1 MKPETE
7 LMQTESAIGDV
18 NGDGPNGG
26 NGIVD
31 FADLLDEYET
41 LRPKRGQILEGI
53 VLKIEPDAVI
63 VDIGAK
69 RDAIVTH
76 NDLDKLDE
84 ALIGELSTGDSVP
97 VYVLRTPVGDEELVV
112 SLNRGLEKQDWDR
125 AEELLESGEIV
136 EAEVTGHNKGGLLVD
151 FGRLTG
157 FVPNS
162 HVPQLRSYLG
172 NHHELVKQKGQ
183 IIGSKLMLNVID
195 VNPKRKRL
203 VLSAKEAEKERRQ
216 KRLSE
221 LEEGQVVTGTV
232 SHIVDYGAFVELD
245 GVTGLLHISELDW
258 EHVTHPADVLKVG
271 QELELLVQ
279 SVDLENERISLSRK
293 ALMPNPYERF
303 AESHHEGQ
311 LVEGEVTAT
320 VDFGAF
326 VQVADQVEG
335 LVHVSEMDLAYKG
348 APEDVVQRGER
359 VLTRII
365 SIDAEQERLGLSMR
379 RVSPSEEI
387 AWMSDSRVE
396 QALIEEEE

>member
-7 LMQTESAIGDV
+7 LMQTEATIGDM

-26 NGIVD
+26 NGVVD

-172 NHHELVKQKGQ
+172 NHRELVKQKGQ
-183 IIGSKLMLNVID
+183 MIGSKLMLNVID

-216 KRLSE
+216 KRLRE
-221 LEEGQVVTGTV
+221 LEEGQVVKGTV
-232 SHIVDYGAFVELD
+232 SHIVDYGAFIELD

-258 EHVTHPADVLKVG
+258 EHVAHPADILEVG

-279 SVDLENERISLSRK
+279 SVDVENERISLSRK

-303 AESHHEGQ
+303 AESHREGE

-326 VQVADQVEG
+326 VEVADQVEG

-348 APEDVVQRGER
+348 APEDVVQPGER

-379 RVSPSEEI
+379 RVSASEEI
-387 AWMSDSRVE
+387 AWMSESRAE